1 MAIVYDG
8 PVLPDDLTEFVR
20 EVPTPANFVLDQIL
34 PNVYIQSN
42 QVDVGEI
49 TRTNRTARFRAYDAN
64 LHRAKRDAA
73 QVRTVTLPP
82 LSDTLQ
88 MGELER
94 LKLEFA
100 RTGGT
105 NQNAFVSAIYND
117 AEILT
122 RYVQN
127 RMELARGDVLMDGK
141 FTLANEGGLT
151 LEADFGVPAGN
162 FVTAA
167 VLWDHTDTDGQLDA
181 DVLAHLNAWVTY
193 YTALNGFA
201 PGGMWI
207 SRTVLNLLLGNITLR
222 TAAGSLLGVSLLL
235 ARAQLDQMLEQ
246 RGLPPILGVYDSVVD
261 VDDVSTRI
269 TAANKVVFVPPTST
283 PLGRTVWGVTA
294 TSLELVNSSQA
305 DLSFEEAPGIVGVV
319 EKVGPPYREFTFV
332 DAVGMPILDRPRAL
346 MVATVAA

>member
-20 EVPTPANFVLDQIL
+20 EVPTPGNFVLNQIL
-34 PNVYIQSN
+34 PDVHIDSN
-42 QVDVGEI
+42 QVDVGEL

-64 LHRAKRDAA
+64 LHRAQRDTA
-73 QVRTVTLPP
+73 QIRTVTLPP

-105 NQNAFVSAIYND
+105 NQNAFVNAIYND
-117 AEILT
+117 AETLT

-141 FTLANEGGLT
+141 FTLTNEGGLT

-167 VLWDHTDTDGQLDA
+167 VLWDHQDTDSNYDA
-181 DVLAHLNAWVTY
+181 DIIGQINAWVTY
-193 YTALNGFA
+193 YIGINGFA

-207 SRTVLNLLLGNITLR
+207 SRTVLNLMLSNITLR
-222 TAAGSLLGVSLLL
+222 TAAGSLLGVQLLL

-261 VDDVSTRI
+261 VDGATTRI
-269 TAANKVVFVPPTST
+269 TAANKVVFVTPEAQ
-283 PLGRTVWGVTA
+283 PLGRTVWGITA
-294 TSLELVNSSQA
+294 TALELVNSSQA
-305 DLSFEEAPGIVGVV
+305 DLSFEEAAGIVGVV
-319 EKVGPPYREFTFV
+319 EKSGPPYREFTFV
-332 DAVGMPILDRPRAL
+332 DAAGMPILDRPRGL
-346 MVATVAA
+346 MVATVAS